1 MYRTPSKYLQAPVLL
16 TFGNVHAVL
25 DDVVS
30 HHVRGPAVVVDG
42 ARAGFGHEGAALVH
56 GTVRFG
62 GVRRLVL
69 LVVVVKVML
78 VAQRHQGQGV
88 VGGRGKRQMQQGIR
102 TAGPR
107 GTGWGKGR
115 VPAKERRTKKK

>member
-1 MYRTPSKYLQAPVLL
+1 M
-16 TFGNVHAVL
+16 L

-107 GTGWGKGR
+107 GTGWERERGKG
-115 VPAKERRTKKK
+115 AGKRTKKKK